1 MDGHQQAQEDR
12 VSAECVGAPA
22 RGKDYDAVI
31 VGASLAGCTAAT
43 LLGRAGLKVALV
55 DKRPDPSA
63 YKLIC
68 SHYIQSSAEPTL
80 QRLGVVEELERMGA
94 VRSRGRIWTRWGW
107 IVPPADM
114 PLARSLNIR
123 RQLIDPFM
131 RQLAAQTP
139 GVEPMLGYSLQ
150 ELIRT
155 EGTGSGDVAGAVV
168 SDRTG
173 NTMALRAPLT
183 IGADGRGSH
192 TAELA
197 GVRSRRWPHG
207 RVAYAAYYEGP
218 PPEGAPDASLWLLDP
233 HMVAAFPTDEGLTTY
248 ACMPTRDRLPQF
260 KADPEGALR
269 SFVSEIP
276 DAPPILSSRR
286 VGPVLGKVDMTNV
299 MRAPVAPG
307 LALIG
312 DAALATDPLWGVG
325 CGFALQTAEWLC
337 DAAAGALQGQR
348 PLTDALADYRAR
360 HRRGLHRHAGTIH
373 DYATGRRMNAGERL
387 VFSAAPGDVR
397 LSSLFEQFGTR
408 NVDPTRFLAQA
419 VPRAL
424 AVHARRALV
433 PRLRPGPSAPRM
445 AEAVR

>member
-1 MDGHQQAQEDR
+1 MDGHQQAQKARAGADR
-12 VSAECVGAPA
+12 TGAAA
-22 RGKDYDAVI
+22 RGDDYDAVI
-31 VGASLAGCTAAT
+31 VGASLAGCAAAT
-43 LLGRAGLKVALV
+43 LLGREGLKVALV

-68 SHYIQSSAEPTL
+68 SHYIQSSAVPTL
-80 QRLGVVEELERMGA
+80 QRLGIVEELERMGA

-114 PLARSLNIR
+114 PLARSINIR
-123 RQLIDPFM
+123 RQLLDPFM

-139 GVEPMLGYSLQ
+139 GVELVLGCSLQ
-150 ELIRT
+150 ELIS
-155 EGTGSGDVAGAVV
+155 EDEAVAGALVA
-168 SDRTG
+168 DRNG
-173 NTMALRAPLT
+173 RRLRLRARLT
-183 IGADGRGSH
+183 VGADGRGSR

-197 GVRSRRWPHG
+197 GVRERHWPHG

-233 HMVAAFPTDEGLTTY
+233 HMAAAFPTDEGLTTY

-286 VGPVLGKVDMTNV
+286 AGPVLGKVDMTNV
-299 MRAPVAPG
+299 MRAPTAPG
-307 LALIG
+307 LALVG

-325 CGFALQTAEWLC
+325 CGFALQGAEWLA
-337 DAAAGALQGQR
+337 DSVAGALQGRR
-348 PLTDALADYRAR
+348 PLDDGLAAYRAR

-397 LSSLFEQFGTR
+397 LSSLFERFGTR
-408 NVDPTRFLAQA
+408 NVDPARFLAEA

-424 AVHARRALV
+424 AVHARRALT
-433 PRLRPGPSAPRM
+433 PRLRPGPSAPRT